1 MTDHR
6 VSDFVFKKSNVVAP
20 ASLYPVKA
28 TSDTV
33 SVDLL
38 LLLQQCIFVGYDS
51 RELVDVLKYELCVY
65 YTTLFETT
73 GTMLQ
78 SGKPALANPLNSME
92 TDHTYVSL
100 CGNYASMYKGMVK
113 NNSVW

>member
-6 VSDFVFKKSNVVAP
+6 VSDFVLKKSNVVAS
-20 ASLYPVKA
+20 ASAYPIKA

-38 LLLQQCIFVGYDS
+38 LLLQQYIFVEYNS

-65 YTTLFETT
+65 LTTLFETT

-78 SGKPALANPLNSME
+78 SGKPTLTNPLNSME
-92 TDHTYVSL
+92 TEHTYVSL
-100 CGNYASMYKGMVK
+100 CGNYVRM
-113 NNSVW
+113 